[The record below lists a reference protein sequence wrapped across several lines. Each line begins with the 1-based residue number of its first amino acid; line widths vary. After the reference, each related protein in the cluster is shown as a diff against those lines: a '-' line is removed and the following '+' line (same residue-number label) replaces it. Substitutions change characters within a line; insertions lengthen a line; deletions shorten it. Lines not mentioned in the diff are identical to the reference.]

1 MKNVGEKS
9 AFSSWFV
16 VEEGVI
22 SISLRS
28 ITIFFSV
35 FITAVLLVMLYLS
48 CNDGT
53 GDYKCT
59 IQDWPMISDIVVQEM
74 YDRTFLL
81 LTAVFMFGVQQVNLR
96 AFYKQL
102 YGKISNGRN
111 DTMMYVG
118 MISMVGLPMVGMFD
132 EKAWVTLH
140 YISAAMFFGGFMI
153 YSRLLSIAMYEVK
166 DQFD

>member
-1 MKNVGEKS
+1 
-9 AFSSWFV
+9 
-16 VEEGVI
+16 
-22 SISLRS
+22 
-28 ITIFFSV
+28 
-35 FITAVLLVMLYLS
+35 
-48 CNDGT
+48 
-53 GDYKCT
+53 
-59 IQDWPMISDIVVQEM
+59 MISDIVVQEM